1 MKAWRDFYDLVVPDL
16 PGCPMTAIDI
26 ALRLGAIAFC
36 EQSQAWKY
44 ALPDIQ
50 VVVGTALYP
59 FSSGPVGAVVH
70 AISYAQFNDSEIEVN
85 TMADDMRIWD
95 WRHQTGTPQY
105 VLGGP
110 TMVTLVPMPDTDGT
124 LSLIAIL
131 KPAPTAE
138 GIDDDIYN
146 EYRQVIVH
154 WALARLMFSPKKPYS
169 NSALGAYHM
178 QKFDAKT
185 AAAGMRTD
193 RDYTRAHL
201 QTAIMRRR

>member
-16 PGCPMTAIDI
+16 PGCPMAAIDI

-44 ALPDIQ
+44 TLPDID
-50 VVVGTALYP
+50 VMVDTALYP
-59 FSSGPVGAVVH
+59 FGSGPIGSVVH
-70 AISYAQFNDSEIEVN
+70 AISYAQFNDTEIAVN

-110 TMVTLVPMPDTDGT
+110 TMLTLVPMPDTEGT

-131 KPAPTAE
+131 KPSPTAE

-146 EYRQVIVH
+146 EYRQPIVH
-154 WALARLMFSPKKPYS
+154 WALARLMLSPKKPYT
-169 NSALGAYHM
+169 NSALGTYHM
-178 QKFDAKT
+178 QQFDAKT

-193 RDYTRAHL
+193 RDYTRAPL